1 MDDPVEIATED
12 RNEQAQRRRSA
23 LVGIAAVVVLALVV
37 GAGVAL
43 ARSGEEGPAGT
54 GGTDT
59 YVLPPTDAEV
69 LFVSTQPRDRQGSVP
84 TLPVDGDVERV
95 ASFSLIYR
103 EPDGRTLWLGA
114 QRLPGNIWY
123 DTVPPTVPSAY
134 PASPEEAL
142 RQAGLLFEVSP
153 VVPLDG
159 LPMTHAVVT
168 CSGVRR
174 LPPVDGTVGPPAPG
188 GVPIV
193 MGLLGTAWG
202 VRLAPPPVDGPL
214 PACTADLDQARPTVD
229 AAERLRFVDAAT
241 WRAFMEQHA
250 DLWRLPEELG
260 GPPSEGS
267 RVEVPTPTVPS
278 VPIPGEDEARAAVVA
293 AFEGLDHQSA
303 DGTYPNVETGDDAAF
318 WQPFFEEAAATP
330 QITTP
335 GGFTVDEIAFV
346 SEERAHVRFQAHAEK
361 DGQEIHVRL
370 TGEAVRIGDRWY
382 VSRETMVQLLNGA
395 VSGDRR
401 R

>member
-1 MDDPVEIATED
+1 MDDPVEIATEH
-12 RNEQAQRRRSA
+12 RNEQAERRRSA

-43 ARSGEEGPAGT
+43 ARAGEEGPAGP
-54 GGTDT
+54 GGADT

-95 ASFSLIYR
+95 ASYSLIYR

-153 VVPLDG
+153 VAPLDG

-174 LPPVDGTVGPPAPG
+174 LPPVDGKVGPPAPG

-193 MGLLGTAWG
+193 VGLLGTAWG
-202 VRLAPPPVDGPL
+202 IRLSPPPVDGPL
-214 PACTADLDQARPTVD
+214 PPCTADLDEARPTVD

-241 WRAFMEQHA
+241 WRAFMEDHA
-250 DLWRLPEELG
+250 DLSRLPEELG

-278 VPIPGEDEARAAVVA
+278 VPIPDEDRARAAVVA
-293 AFEGLDHQSA
+293 AFEGLDLQAA
-303 DGTYPNVETGDDAAF
+303 DGTYPNVETGDDVAF

-335 GGFTVDEIAFV
+335 GGFTVDEVAFV